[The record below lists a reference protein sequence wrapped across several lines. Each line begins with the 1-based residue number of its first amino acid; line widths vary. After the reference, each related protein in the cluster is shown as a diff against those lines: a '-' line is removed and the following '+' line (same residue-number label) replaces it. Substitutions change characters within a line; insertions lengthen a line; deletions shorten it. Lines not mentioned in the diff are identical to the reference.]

1 MIDEE
6 PDLVYEPFDRHVKK
20 CGCYIVSQ
28 ELAKLKPGHSILAPL
43 KLSDYHLEI
52 VNAIANVNLAQHY
65 SNPTDKFLEMEYS
78 FPIAP
83 NACVYRFTAQFGKT
97 RIEGVVKEKEQ
108 AKQEYK

>member
-1 MIDEE
+1 MIDEG

-20 CGCYIVSQ
+20 CGCYIVSP

-43 KLSDYHLEI
+43 RLSDYHLEI
-52 VNAIANVNLAQHY
+52 ANAITNVSLAQHY
-65 SNPTDKFLEMEYS
+65 SNPTDHFLEMEYS

-97 RIEGVVKEKEQ
+97 RI
-108 AKQEYK
+108 